1 MNKYQT
7 MIDNFFKMDITIEN
21 ILCVLI
27 LSTLYGY
34 NILIKNENAWIM
46 KCMCGY
52 DVNSSLQFA

>member
-7 MIDNFFKMDITIEN
+7 MIDNFFKVDITIEN

-34 NILIKNENAWIM
+34 NILMKNENTWIM